1 MEALETNLP
10 LPTATVKSRPQPVQL
25 PLLGR
30 AAVTLF
36 QLFGMTL
43 IISWTPW
50 EIRQAQVQ
58 WGCCSFRILNKLFT
72 NCLGDYKELSW
83 ALHRREIRQMKSKH
97 KWGWREQVWFFFLGE
112 ETYQGGVAN
121 DILPLGTVCHC
132 CTGCTVKG
140 RNRALSPG
148 ASGTRSITW
157 GFRIWSFVGAKCSR
171 RSSKIFDLGMKGK
184 W

>member
-97 KWGWREQVWFFFLGE
+97 KWGWREQVWFFFFRR
-112 ETYQGGVAN
+112 
-121 DILPLGTVCHC
+121 
-132 CTGCTVKG
+132 
-140 RNRALSPG
+140 RNI
-148 ASGTRSITW
+148 SGW
-157 GFRIWSFVGAKCSR
+157 G
-171 RSSKIFDLGMKGK
+171 GK
-184 W
+184 WYTSSWYCVPLLHRLHGERQEQSTLSGSQRNKIHYLGLPYLIICRSKMLSQEFQDLWPWHEG